1 MKYFNADGT
10 IKRDNENDEDFG
22 WIWKNLLED
31 RGMKM
36 VIYNSDGSVKSEEYY
51 NESNDWEIVTD
62 NDKDAAKQEAV
73 NSMKWYQRTFSNIQE
88 GIKTNL
94 SNLLI
99 SLDNKES
106 HLILSIINN
115 AILSYLPDTKLRKP
129 TRIST
134 APRYADINNDV
145 TRTLRLKR
153 LYGIF
158 DIGFNYQLLQKR
170 YLPLSDNKSA
180 NEVNK
185 YVEDYLEVVHDLK
198 QILCWN
204 VYPQLD
210 SGPKRV
216 EIDKSKEP
224 YTDIDQTLLKLLDKT
239 CEMHCE
245 VEKIRKCFLEYENK
259 IEMLLKECKN
269 VSDDIFE
276 CEYLDNIILCLNYK
290 IEDVNFDWPFKFG
303 DAKDTDSS
311 SRNLII

>member
-1 MKYFNADGT
+1 MFPAEGKMKYFNADGT

-62 NDKDAAKQEAV
+62 NDKDAAKEEAV

-245 VEKIRKCFLEYENK
+245 VEKIRKCFL
-259 IEMLLKECKN
+259 
-269 VSDDIFE
+269 VS
-276 CEYLDNIILCLNYK
+276 
-290 IEDVNFDWPFKFG
+290 
-303 DAKDTDSS
+303 S
-311 SRNLII
+311 